1 MQALH
6 QSVTSVIT
14 FFLGLARKQELLK
27 KRVEEFEVNYNGEV
41 EDCEKDFEETCERN
55 EKTMQDLHGAI
66 DDAAHHE
73 TLDELKQQTFD
84 HLDQMALGYR
94 DHADQMLQIHNR
106 YPGEA
111 QDLIRRETRG
121 YCKDGPGERER
132 ERDQQEKK
140 AERARRDRGLGIFCK
155 DLGLALDPSEDAPAL
170 AAERKAQ
177 TASLEE
183 DAVNKAKAALSP
195 PSPTRPGSNDLSLSL
210 ILSADLCC

>member
-1 MQALH
+1 M
-6 QSVTSVIT
+6 
-14 FFLGLARKQELLK
+14 
-27 KRVEEFEVNYNGEV
+27 NYNGEV

-84 HLDQMALGYR
+84 HLDQMAVGYR

-121 YCKDGPGERER
+121 YCKDGPGS
-132 ERDQQEKK
+132 
-140 AERARRDRGLGIFCK
+140 AERPWVSPCS
-155 DLGLALDPSEDAPAL
+155 PSL
-170 AAERKAQ
+170 
-177 TASLEE
+177 
-183 DAVNKAKAALSP
+183 
-195 PSPTRPGSNDLSLSL
+195 
-210 ILSADLCC
+210 LSALLFFSLLSAVLSFCRED